1 MNIYKAIGSFKR
13 LKLEISNMAINELS
27 LIIPA
32 HNEEKRI
39 LHTLEV
45 YTKFFGDF
53 VKDLEIIVVCN
64 NSSDRTADIVSEFSK
79 TNKSVRLVDIP
90 YKIGKGGAIL
100 EGFKYV
106 NYDYCGFI
114 DADDAFELEGL
125 KKMIETLD
133 ENDVVIASKWKDK
146 TFSQVR
152 EPFSRKLLSRGWNQ
166 LIKWMFYLE
175 FTDPHAGAKFFKRKA
190 IDAIDKNFL
199 CKGFEFDV
207 ELLWKFKKAKMKIA
221 EVSVITRHMPNS
233 SFSVSYIAN
242 MFNKLVTLYRLSK
255 NLK

>member
-1 MNIYKAIGSFKR
+1 
-13 LKLEISNMAINELS
+13 MAINELS

-39 LHTLEV
+39 LNTLKV
-45 YTKFFGDF
+45 YTKFFGDL
-53 VKDLEIIVVCN
+53 VKNLEIIVVCN

-79 TNKSVRLVDIP
+79 TDKNVRLVDIP

-114 DADDAFELEGL
+114 DADDAFEQEDL
-125 KKMIETLD
+125 KKMIEALD
-133 ENDVVIASKWKDK
+133 ENDVAIASKWKDK
-146 TFSQVR
+146 KFFEVN

-166 LIKWMFYLE
+166 LIKWMLYLE
-175 FTDPHAGAKFFKRKA
+175 FTDTQAGAKFFKRKA
-190 IDAIDKNFL
+190 IDAIDRNFL
-199 CKGFEFDV
+199 CNGFEFDV
-207 ELLWKFKKAKMKIA
+207 ELLWKFKKAKMKIT
-221 EVSVITRHMPNS
+221 EVSARTRHMPNS
-233 SFSVSYIAN
+233 SFKVSYIVN
-242 MFNKLVTLYRLSK
+242 MFSKLVTLYKLSQ